1 MYNISIEQ
9 EKILKKLK
17 NFFSNEI
24 KINKRISLSDYYYF
38 CSWVNNYGNW
48 CLKIYFVEIKI
59 FLENFI
65 LT

>member
-17 NFFSNEI
+17 NFFSKEI
-24 KINKRISLSDYYYF
+24 KINKGISLSDYYYF

-48 CLKIYFVEIKI
+48 CLKN
-59 FLENFI
+59 LN
-65 LT
+65 